1 MRDEEYLKNLGEISK
16 WLDTLIVEINKINE
30 TVEDLIVEA
39 PVSIAAWDKVGDE
52 IWTQKKQRLSTRTYQ
67 HQLPG
72 YI

>member
-39 PVSIAAWDKVGDE
+39 PVSIVAWDKVSDS
-52 IWTQKKQRLSTRTYQ
+52 IWK
-67 HQLPG
+67 
-72 YI
+72 

>member
-39 PVSIAAWDKVGDE
+39 PVSLEAWDKVGNQ
-52 IWTQKKQRLSTRTYQ
+52 IWSK
-67 HQLPG
+67 
-72 YI
+72 